1 MDRLRWGVIGA
12 GGIADRRTLPVIG
25 SARNC
30 ELSVV
35 MDIQDPEQLGKK
47 YGVDATD
54 SLDAVLSRDDVD
66 AVYVASPVHAHA
78 EQVIAAARAG
88 KHVLCEKPLGL
99 SVAEAESMVDTCREA
114 GVLLREAYMLRH
126 HALHIEMARL
136 IADGAIG
143 RPLFVSVQ
151 WAFLYPKMEGAWRQ
165 IPELGGGGALAD
177 VGCHVFDLL
186 HMLVG
191 RIVRVAAVSATLV
204 QDYEVDDIT
213 TVLLEIEGGTQS
225 AVTTSF
231 CISDA
236 VMPPLV
242 STFGS
247 EGSIV
252 ATGSLTQTSDGT
264 AMLHREEDGDQSE
277 IPYEKV
283 DTYVRQLEV
292 FAEDVKS
299 GAVTTEASEEELLRA
314 MRVLEAA
321 YTSARTGKFVSV

>member
-1 MDRLRWGVIGA
+1 
-12 GGIADRRTLPVIG
+12 
-25 SARNC
+25 
-30 ELSVV
+30 
-35 MDIQDPEQLGKK
+35 MDIQDPERLGQK
-47 YGVDATD
+47 YGVSATD
-54 SLDAVLSRDDVD
+54 SLDAVLERDDVD

-99 SVAEAESMVDTCREA
+99 SVAEAQTMVDACREA

-143 RPLFVSVQ
+143 KPLFVSVQ

-165 IPELGGGGALAD
+165 ISALGGGGALAD
-177 VGCHVFDLL
+177 VGCHVFDLV

-191 RIVRVAAVSATLV
+191 RTVRVAAVSATVV

-213 TVLLEIEGGTQS
+213 TVLMALDGGAQGS
-225 AVTTSF
+225 VTTSF

-236 VMPPLV
+236 VMPASV
-242 STFGS
+242 SIFGS
-247 EGSIV
+247 GGSII

-264 AMLHREEDGDQSE
+264 ATLHREENGDRRD

-283 DTYVRQLEV
+283 DTYARQLEV
-292 FAEDVKS
+292 FADNVAS
-299 GAVTTEASEEELLRA
+299 GAVTTKESETDLLRA
-314 MRVLEAA
+314 MRVLEASYA
-321 YTSARTGKFVSV
+321 SARTGEFVSV